1 MKVADLR
8 QFNEADIKRLR
19 EEINLLVKVS
29 HYNIVGQIQ
38 EVKTSDSAFLAFAM
52 EIADC
57 KRFCFNHQIGNLRD
71 YIITFQD
78 KK

>member
-1 MKVADLR
+1 MAMKVADLR
-8 QFNEADIKRLR
+8 QFNESDIKRLR

-57 KRFCFNHQIGNLRD
+57 NIYYFNYQIGNLRD
-71 YIITFQD
+71 YIITF
-78 KK
+78 